1 MLNLC
6 ITILVVASAGLAII
20 SGIWVA
26 GGLIKE
32 LLKRE

>member
-6 ITILVVASAGLAII
+6 ITIGVIASALLAIL

-32 LLKRE
+32 LLGRD

>member
-1 MLNLC
+1 MLTVC
-6 ITILVVASAGLAII
+6 IITLVVVSAGLAVV

-32 LLKRE
+32 LLRRE

>member
-1 MLNLC
+1 MLSAC
-6 ITILVVASAGLAII
+6 IITLVVVSAGLAII

-32 LLKRE
+32 LLRRE

>member
-1 MLNLC
+1 MLKLC
-6 ITILVVASAGLAII
+6 IISLVVVSAALAII

-32 LLKRE
+32 LLRRE